1 MLKKR
6 LHNHNNNQTNP
17 KKQPYTKNKPTT
29 NPPKKYTHKKTHN
42 NNQTKTKNTKPTS
55 HKQFTACSAKS
66 KGFFFYQTTN
76 IFPDSHQ
83 FGIKKY
89 WLYSLCC
96 FVLPL
101 PNLSLAVKIFSVANS
116 REAMYI
122 MTIVKIAT

>member
-1 MLKKR
+1 MLKNASTTTTTTNQNP
-6 LHNHNNNQTNP
+6 NHNPTQKTNP
-17 KKQPYTKNKPTT
+17 QQTPKKSAHTKKPTT
-29 NPPKKYTHKKTHN
+29 T
-42 NNQTKTKNTKPTS
+42 TKQ
-55 HKQFTACSAKS
+55 KQRTQKQLAANSLLYVLKIQ
-66 KGFFFYQTTN
+66 KVFFYQITK

-116 REAMYI
+116 REAIYI